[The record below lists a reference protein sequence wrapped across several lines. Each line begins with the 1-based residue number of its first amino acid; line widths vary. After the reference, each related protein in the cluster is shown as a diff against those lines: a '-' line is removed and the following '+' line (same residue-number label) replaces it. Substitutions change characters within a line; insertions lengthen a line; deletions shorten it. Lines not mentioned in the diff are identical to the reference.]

1 MLLGL
6 DIGTTNS
13 CVAIW
18 DGRAA
23 RMIEIG
29 EGVNV
34 IMPSVVTIV
43 GDQVLV
49 GQDAVEAGRK
59 HPEFCYRHFKRRLAQ
74 PFQDEEDYGYQV
86 CKGPDGLMH
95 YRGPADDQGVH
106 WTYSPVELT
115 SFLINALVQ
124 AANAKLQP
132 LDEVTGAVIC
142 VPADFTQAQRA
153 AVEEAARM
161 AGLQRVELMHEPT
174 AAALAYGHDAKK
186 AKRIPVF
193 DLGGGTF
200 DISIVSTGGGLVDVL
215 TTNGIRDLGGVDFDK
230 RIADYIVNLWRTEH
244 GVDLAVR
251 DGAMQRVRNE
261 AEAAKKR
268 LSEKPETRFKL
279 DDIGRS
285 KDGVSLHMDYPL
297 SRAVLDELTSDLRER
312 LVVACKAA
320 INDIRRTQENFSVA
334 DLQPP
339 LLVGGMT
346 RMPSVRAAAEEF
358 FGKTPK
364 RDESPETV
372 VAMGAAIRAAIIE
385 GRKPDI
391 TIADITSHAIGIETV
406 DGVSAVLFPK
416 GTNYP
421 AEGTFTLSNPD
432 PGQLELSIRLVQ
444 GEASK
449 AQACELLWAVDVPI
463 EPGEPQSA
471 RKSLTVRLDASGR
484 PTAECDEFRYE
495 GAAA

>member
-1 MLLGL
+1 MLLGC

-13 CVAIW
+13 CISMW

-59 HPEFCYRHFKRRLAQ
+59 HPDFCYRHFKRRLAQ
-74 PFQDEEDYGYQV
+74 PFHDEEDHGYQI
-86 CKGPDGLMH
+86 CKGPDGTMH
-95 YRGPADDQGVH
+95 YRGPNDT
-106 WTYSPVELT
+106 TYSPIELT
-115 SFLINALVQ
+115 AFVINALVQ

-132 LDEVTGAVIC
+132 MDEVTGAVIC
-142 VPADFTQAQRA
+142 VPADFTQAQRE

-161 AGLQRVELMHEPT
+161 AGLKRIELMHEPT

-186 AKRIPVF
+186 TKRIPVF

-200 DISIVSTGGGLVDVL
+200 DVSIVSTGGGLVDVL

-268 LSEKPETRFKL
+268 LSEKQETRFKL

-320 INDIRRTQENFSVA
+320 INDIRRTDQNFAVG
-334 DLQPP
+334 DLDRP

-346 RMPSVRAAAEEF
+346 RMQSVRSVAEDF
-358 FGKTPK
+358 FGKPAK

-406 DGVSAVLFPK
+406 GGVSAILFPK

-471 RKSLTVRLDASGR
+471 RKFLTVRLDASGR

>member
-1 MLLGL
+1 MALIGL

-13 CVAIW
+13 GAALW

-23 RMIEIG
+23 RMVEIG

-43 GDQVLV
+43 DDQVLV

-59 HPEFCYRHFKRRLAQ
+59 HPEYCYRHFKRRLAE
-74 PFQDEEDYGYQV
+74 PWNDEEDRGYQA
-86 CKGPDGLMH
+86 CRGPDGMTH
-95 YRGPADDQGVH
+95 YRGPNDT
-106 WTYSPVELT
+106 TYSPVELT
-115 SFLINALVQ
+115 SFVIHALVQ

-142 VPADFTQAQRA
+142 VPADFTQAQRE
-153 AVEEAARM
+153 AVEEAAQM
-161 AGLQRVELMHEPT
+161 AGLQRIELMHEPT

-200 DISIVSTGGGLVDVL
+200 DVSIVSTGGGLVDVL

-244 GVDLAVR
+244 GIDLAVR
-251 DGAMQRVRNE
+251 DAAMQRVRNE

-268 LSEKPETRFKL
+268 LSEKQETRFKL

-297 SRAVLDELTSDLRER
+297 SRAVLDELTTDLRER
-312 LVVACKAA
+312 LINACKAA
-320 INDIRRTQENFSVA
+320 INDIRRTDPNFSVA
-334 DLQPP
+334 DLLPP

-346 RMPSVRAAAEEF
+346 RVPSVRDAAEEF
-358 FGKTPK
+358 FGKKPK

-372 VAMGAAIRAAIIE
+372 VAMGAAIRAAILE

-391 TIADITSHAIGIETV
+391 TIADITSHAIGIETL
-406 DGVSAVLFPK
+406 DGVSAILFPK